1 MSKKA
6 IVTGIS
12 GQDGA
17 YLAQYLLSIGYK
29 VFGAVRRSSRSAE
42 ILPRLKYLGIEK
54 DVELIDFEL
63 SELTNII
70 RVVKKVQPDEVYN
83 LGGQSFV
90 GSSWEQSLTTSDIN
104 AIAVL
109 RLLEAIREYSP
120 DTRFYQASTSEM
132 FGATSPPQSES
143 TPFYPRSPYGVSK
156 LFGHWITKNYRE
168 SHGLKACSGILFNH
182 ESPIRG
188 QEFVTR
194 KISLSLARVVLG
206 KQDVIKLGNLSAQRD
221 WGFAGDYVK
230 GMHPMTTAENLNDY
244 VLASGETH
252 SIREFASIAAGFLGI
267 NLAWEGEGLDEKG
280 IDKKTNKCVISV
292 DPKFFR
298 PAEVDLL
305 LGDPTKAEN
314 DLGWKRTV
322 EFKSLVEMMASSDYD
337 AVKKD
342 NIV

>member
-6 IVTGIS
+6 IITGIS

-17 YLAQYLLSIGYK
+17 YLAQYLLELGYK

-54 DVELIDFEL
+54 EVELIDFEL
-63 SELTNII
+63 SELTNIT
-70 RVVKKVQPDEVYN
+70 RVIKSTQPDEIYN

-90 GSSWEQSLTTSDIN
+90 GASWEQPLTTTDIN
-104 AIAVL
+104 AVAVL
-109 RLLEAIREYSP
+109 RILETIREYSAE
-120 DTRFYQASTSEM
+120 TRFYQASTSEM
-132 FGATSPPQSES
+132 FGAISPPQSET

-168 SHGLKACSGILFNH
+168 SYGLKACSGILFNH

-194 KISLSLARVVLG
+194 KISLSLSRVAQG
-206 KQDVIKLGNLSAQRD
+206 KQDVVKLGNLSAQRD

-230 GMHPMTTAENLNDY
+230 GMHLMTTSEKISDY

-252 SIREFASIAAGFLGI
+252 SIREFATIAAESLGMD
-267 NLAWEGEGLDEKG
+267 LAWEGEGVNEKA
-280 IDKKTNKCVISV
+280 INKKTNKCVISV

-305 LGDPTKAEN
+305 LGDASKAEN
-314 DLGWKRTV
+314 DLGWKRTID
-322 EFKSLVEMMASSDYD
+322 FKSLVEMMASSDYD

>member
-17 YLAQYLLSIGYK
+17 YLAQHLLSIGYK

-230 GMHPMTTAENLNDY
+230 GMHLMTTAENLNDY

>member
-6 IVTGIS
+6 IITGIS

-17 YLAQYLLSIGYK
+17 YLAQYLLELGYK

-54 DVELIDFEL
+54 EVELIDFEL
-63 SELTNII
+63 SELTNIT
-70 RVVKKVQPDEVYN
+70 RVIKSTQPDEIYN

-90 GSSWEQSLTTSDIN
+90 GASWEQPLTTTDIN

-109 RLLEAIREYSP
+109 RILETIREYSAE
-120 DTRFYQASTSEM
+120 TRFYQASTSEM
-132 FGATSPPQSES
+132 FGAISPPQSET

-168 SHGLKACSGILFNH
+168 SYGLKACSGILFNH

-194 KISLSLARVVLG
+194 KISLSLSRVAQG
-206 KQDVIKLGNLSAQRD
+206 KQDVVKLGNLSAQRD

-230 GMHPMTTAENLNDY
+230 GMHLMTTSEKISDY

-252 SIREFASIAAGFLGI
+252 SIREFATIAAESLGMD
-267 NLAWEGEGLDEKG
+267 LAWEGEGVNEKA
-280 IDKKTNKCVISV
+280 INKKTNKCVISV

-305 LGDPTKAEN
+305 LGDASKAEN
-314 DLGWKRTV
+314 DLGWKRTID
-322 EFKSLVEMMASSDYD
+322 FKSLVEMMASSDYD

>member
-1 MSKKA
+1 
-6 IVTGIS
+6 
-12 GQDGA
+12 
-17 YLAQYLLSIGYK
+17 
-29 VFGAVRRSSRSAE
+29 
-42 ILPRLKYLGIEK
+42 
-54 DVELIDFEL
+54 
-63 SELTNII
+63 
-70 RVVKKVQPDEVYN
+70 
-83 LGGQSFV
+83 
-90 GSSWEQSLTTSDIN
+90 
-104 AIAVL
+104 
-109 RLLEAIREYSP
+109 
-120 DTRFYQASTSEM
+120 M
-132 FGATSPPQSES
+132 FGAISPPQSET

-168 SHGLKACSGILFNH
+168 SYGLKACSGILFNH

-194 KISLSLARVVLG
+194 KISLSLSRVAQG
-206 KQDVIKLGNLSAQRD
+206 KQDVVKLGNLSAQRD

-230 GMHPMTTAENLNDY
+230 GMHLMTTSEKISDY

-252 SIREFASIAAGFLGI
+252 SIREFASIAAESLGMD
-267 NLAWEGEGLDEKG
+267 LAWEGEGVDEKG
-280 IDKKTNKCVISV
+280 INKKTNKCVICV

-305 LGDPTKAEN
+305 LGDASKAEN

-322 EFKSLVEMMASSDYD
+322 DFKSLVEMMTSSDYD

>member
-6 IVTGIS
+6 IITGIS

-17 YLAQYLLSIGYK
+17 YLAKYLIELGYK

-54 DVELIDFEL
+54 EVELIDFEL
-63 SELTNII
+63 SELTNIT
-70 RVVKKVQPDEVYN
+70 RVIKSTQPDEIYN

-90 GSSWEQSLTTSDIN
+90 GASWEQPLTTTDIN
-104 AIAVL
+104 AVAVL
-109 RLLEAIREYSP
+109 RILETIREYSAE
-120 DTRFYQASTSEM
+120 TRFYQASTSEM
-132 FGATSPPQSES
+132 FGAISPPQSET

-168 SHGLKACSGILFNH
+168 SYGLKACSGILFNH

-194 KISLSLARVVLG
+194 KISLSLSRVAQG
-206 KQDVIKLGNLSAQRD
+206 KQDVVKLGNLSAQRD

-230 GMHPMTTAENLNDY
+230 GMHLMTTSEKISDY

-252 SIREFASIAAGFLGI
+252 SIREFASIAAESLGMD
-267 NLAWEGEGLDEKG
+267 LAWEGEGVDEKG
-280 IDKKTNKCVISV
+280 INKKTNKCVICV

-305 LGDPTKAEN
+305 LGDASKAEN

-322 EFKSLVEMMASSDYD
+322 DFKSLVEMMTSSDYD

>member
-6 IVTGIS
+6 IITGIS

-17 YLAQYLLSIGYK
+17 YLAKYLLELGYK

-54 DVELIDFEL
+54 EVELIDFEL
-63 SELTNII
+63 SELTNIT
-70 RVVKKVQPDEVYN
+70 RVIKSIQPDEIYN

-90 GSSWEQSLTTSDIN
+90 GASWEQPLTTTDIN
-104 AIAVL
+104 AVAVL
-109 RLLEAIREYSP
+109 RILETIREYSAE
-120 DTRFYQASTSEM
+120 TRFYQASTSEM
-132 FGATSPPQSES
+132 FGAISPPQSETTS
-143 TPFYPRSPYGVSK
+143 FYPRSPYGVSK

-168 SHGLKACSGILFNH
+168 SYDLKACSGILFNH

-194 KISLSLARVVLG
+194 KISLSLSRVAQG

-230 GMHPMTTAENLNDY
+230 GMHLMTTSEKISDY

-252 SIREFASIAAGFLGI
+252 SIREFASIAAEFLGMD
-267 NLAWEGEGLDEKG
+267 LAWEGEGVDEKG
-280 IDKKTNKCVISV
+280 INKKTNKCVISV

-305 LGDPTKAEN
+305 LGDASKAEN

-322 EFKSLVEMMASSDYD
+322 DFKSLVEMMASSDYD

>member
-6 IVTGIS
+6 IITGIS

-17 YLAQYLLSIGYK
+17 YLAKYLLELGYK

-54 DVELIDFEL
+54 EVELIDFEL

-70 RVVKKVQPDEVYN
+70 RVIKSTQPDEIYN

-90 GSSWEQSLTTSDIN
+90 GASWEQPLTTTDIN
-104 AIAVL
+104 AVAVL
-109 RLLEAIREYSP
+109 RILETIREYSAE
-120 DTRFYQASTSEM
+120 TRFYQASTSEM
-132 FGATSPPQSES
+132 FGAISPPQSET

-168 SHGLKACSGILFNH
+168 SYGLKACSGILFNH

-194 KISLSLARVVLG
+194 KISLSLSRVAQG
-206 KQDVIKLGNLSAQRD
+206 KQDVVKLGNLSAQRD

-230 GMHPMTTAENLNDY
+230 GMHLMTTSEKISDY

-252 SIREFASIAAGFLGI
+252 SIREFASIAAESLGMD
-267 NLAWEGEGLDEKG
+267 LAWEGEGVDEKG
-280 IDKKTNKCVISV
+280 INKKTNKCVICV

-305 LGDPTKAEN
+305 LGDASKAEN

-322 EFKSLVEMMASSDYD
+322 DFKSLVEMMTSSDYD

>member
-6 IVTGIS
+6 IITGIS

-17 YLAQYLLSIGYK
+17 YLAKYLLELGYK

-54 DVELIDFEL
+54 EVELIDFEL
-63 SELTNII
+63 SELTNIT
-70 RVVKKVQPDEVYN
+70 RVIKSTQPDEIYN

-90 GSSWEQSLTTSDIN
+90 GASWEQPLTTTDIN
-104 AIAVL
+104 AVAVL
-109 RLLEAIREYSP
+109 RILETIREYSAE
-120 DTRFYQASTSEM
+120 TRFYQASTSEM
-132 FGATSPPQSES
+132 FGAISPPQSET

-168 SHGLKACSGILFNH
+168 SYGLKACSGILFNH

-194 KISLSLARVVLG
+194 KISLSLSRVAQG
-206 KQDVIKLGNLSAQRD
+206 KQDVVKLGNLSAQRD

-230 GMHPMTTAENLNDY
+230 GMHLMTTSEKISDY

-252 SIREFASIAAGFLGI
+252 SIREFASIAAESLGMD
-267 NLAWEGEGLDEKG
+267 LAWEGEGVDEKG
-280 IDKKTNKCVISV
+280 INKKTNKCVISV

-305 LGDPTKAEN
+305 LGDASKAEN

-322 EFKSLVEMMASSDYD
+322 DFKSLVEMMTSSDYD

>member
-6 IVTGIS
+6 IITGIS

-17 YLAQYLLSIGYK
+17 YLAQYLLELGYK

-54 DVELIDFEL
+54 EVELIDFEL
-63 SELTNII
+63 SELTNIT
-70 RVVKKVQPDEVYN
+70 RVIKSTQPDEIYN

-90 GSSWEQSLTTSDIN
+90 GASWEQPLTTTDIN
-104 AIAVL
+104 AVAVL
-109 RLLEAIREYSP
+109 RILETIREYSP
-120 DTRFYQASTSEM
+120 ETRFYQASTSEM
-132 FGATSPPQSES
+132 FGAISPPQSET

-168 SHGLKACSGILFNH
+168 SYGLKACSGILFNH

-194 KISLSLARVVLG
+194 KISLSLSRVAQG
-206 KQDVIKLGNLSAQRD
+206 KQDVVKLGNLSAQRD

-230 GMHPMTTAENLNDY
+230 GMHLMTTSEKISDY

-252 SIREFASIAAGFLGI
+252 SIREFATIAAESLGMD
-267 NLAWEGEGLDEKG
+267 LAWEGEGVNEKA
-280 IDKKTNKCVISV
+280 INKKTNKCVISV

-305 LGDPTKAEN
+305 LGDASKAEN
-314 DLGWKRTV
+314 DLGWKRTID
-322 EFKSLVEMMASSDYD
+322 FKSLVEMMASSDYD

>member
-1 MSKKA
+1 M
-6 IVTGIS
+6 
-12 GQDGA
+12 
-17 YLAQYLLSIGYK
+17 
-29 VFGAVRRSSRSAE
+29 
-42 ILPRLKYLGIEK
+42 
-54 DVELIDFEL
+54 
-63 SELTNII
+63 
-70 RVVKKVQPDEVYN
+70 
-83 LGGQSFV
+83 
-90 GSSWEQSLTTSDIN
+90 
-104 AIAVL
+104 
-109 RLLEAIREYSP
+109 
-120 DTRFYQASTSEM
+120 
-132 FGATSPPQSES
+132 
-143 TPFYPRSPYGVSK
+143 
-156 LFGHWITKNYRE
+156 
-168 SHGLKACSGILFNH
+168 
-182 ESPIRG
+182 
-188 QEFVTR
+188 
-194 KISLSLARVVLG
+194 
-206 KQDVIKLGNLSAQRD
+206 IKLGNLSAQRD

-230 GMHPMTTAENLNDY
+230 GMHLMTTAENLNDY

>member
-6 IVTGIS
+6 IITGIS

-17 YLAQYLLSIGYK
+17 YLAKYLLELGYK

-54 DVELIDFEL
+54 EVELIDFEL
-63 SELTNII
+63 SELTNIT
-70 RVVKKVQPDEVYN
+70 RVIKSTQPDEIYN

-90 GSSWEQSLTTSDIN
+90 GASWEQPLTTTDIN
-104 AIAVL
+104 AVAVL
-109 RLLEAIREYSP
+109 RILETIREYSAE
-120 DTRFYQASTSEM
+120 TRFYQASTSEM
-132 FGATSPPQSES
+132 FGAISPPQSET

-156 LFGHWITKNYRE
+156 LFGHWITKNYSE
-168 SHGLKACSGILFNH
+168 SYGLKACSGILFNH

-194 KISLSLARVVLG
+194 KISLSLSRVAQG
-206 KQDVIKLGNLSAQRD
+206 KQDVVKLGNLSAQRD

-230 GMHPMTTAENLNDY
+230 GMHLMTTSEKISDY

-252 SIREFASIAAGFLGI
+252 SIREFASIAAESLGMD
-267 NLAWEGEGLDEKG
+267 LAWEGEGVDEKG
-280 IDKKTNKCVISV
+280 INKKTNKCVICV

-305 LGDPTKAEN
+305 LGDASKAEN

-322 EFKSLVEMMASSDYD
+322 DFKSLVEMMTSSDYD

>member
-6 IVTGIS
+6 IITGIS

-17 YLAQYLLSIGYK
+17 YLAKYLLELGYK

-54 DVELIDFEL
+54 EVELIDFEL
-63 SELTNII
+63 SELTNIT
-70 RVVKKVQPDEVYN
+70 RVIKSTQPDEIYN

-90 GSSWEQSLTTSDIN
+90 GASWEQPLTTTDIN
-104 AIAVL
+104 AVAVL
-109 RLLEAIREYSP
+109 RILETIREYSAE
-120 DTRFYQASTSEM
+120 TRFYQASTSEM
-132 FGATSPPQSES
+132 FGAISPPQSET

-168 SHGLKACSGILFNH
+168 SYGLKACSGILFNH

-194 KISLSLARVVLG
+194 KISLSLSRVAQG
-206 KQDVIKLGNLSAQRD
+206 KQDVVKLGNLSAQRD

-230 GMHPMTTAENLNDY
+230 GMHLMTTSEKISDY

-252 SIREFASIAAGFLGI
+252 SIREFASIAAESLGMD
-267 NLAWEGEGLDEKG
+267 LAWEGEGVDEKG
-280 IDKKTNKCVISV
+280 INKKTNKCVICV

-305 LGDPTKAEN
+305 LGDASKAEN

-322 EFKSLVEMMASSDYD
+322 DFKSLVEMMTSSDYD

>member
-6 IVTGIS
+6 IITGIS

-17 YLAQYLLSIGYK
+17 YLAKYLIELGYK

-54 DVELIDFEL
+54 EVELIDFEL
-63 SELTNII
+63 SELTNIT
-70 RVVKKVQPDEVYN
+70 RVIKSTQPDEIYN

-90 GSSWEQSLTTSDIN
+90 GASWEQPLTTTDIN
-104 AIAVL
+104 AVAVL
-109 RLLEAIREYSP
+109 RILETIREYSAE
-120 DTRFYQASTSEM
+120 TRFYQASTSEM
-132 FGATSPPQSES
+132 FGAISPPQSET

-168 SHGLKACSGILFNH
+168 SYGLKACSGILFNH

-194 KISLSLARVVLG
+194 KISLSLSRVAQG
-206 KQDVIKLGNLSAQRD
+206 KQDVVKLGNLSAQRD

-230 GMHPMTTAENLNDY
+230 GMHLMTTSEKISDY

-252 SIREFASIAAGFLGI
+252 SIREFASIAAEFLGMD
-267 NLAWEGEGLDEKG
+267 LAWEGEGVDEKG
-280 IDKKTNKCVISV
+280 INKKTNKCVICV

-305 LGDPTKAEN
+305 LGDASKAEN

-322 EFKSLVEMMASSDYD
+322 DFKSLVEMMTSSDYD

>member
-1 MSKKA
+1 MAK
-6 IVTGIS
+6 
-12 GQDGA
+12 
-17 YLAQYLLSIGYK
+17 YLLELGYK

-54 DVELIDFEL
+54 EVELIDFEL
-63 SELTNII
+63 SELTNIT
-70 RVVKKVQPDEVYN
+70 RVIKSTQPDEIYN

-90 GSSWEQSLTTSDIN
+90 GASWEQPLTTTDIN
-104 AIAVL
+104 AVAVL
-109 RLLEAIREYSP
+109 RILETIREYSAE
-120 DTRFYQASTSEM
+120 TRFYQASTSEM
-132 FGATSPPQSES
+132 FGAISPPQSET

-168 SHGLKACSGILFNH
+168 SYGLKACSGILFNH

-194 KISLSLARVVLG
+194 KISLSLSRVAQG
-206 KQDVIKLGNLSAQRD
+206 KQDVVKLGNLSAQRD

-230 GMHPMTTAENLNDY
+230 GMHLMTTSEKISDY

-252 SIREFASIAAGFLGI
+252 SIREFASIAAESLGMD
-267 NLAWEGEGLDEKG
+267 LAWEGEGVDEKG
-280 IDKKTNKCVISV
+280 INKKTNKCVICV

-305 LGDPTKAEN
+305 LGDASKAEN

-322 EFKSLVEMMASSDYD
+322 DFKSLVEMMTSSDYD

>member
-6 IVTGIS
+6 IITGIS

-17 YLAQYLLSIGYK
+17 YLAKYLLELGYK

-54 DVELIDFEL
+54 EVELIDFEL
-63 SELTNII
+63 SELTNIT
-70 RVVKKVQPDEVYN
+70 RVIKSTQPDEIYN

-90 GSSWEQSLTTSDIN
+90 GASFEQPLTTTDIN
-104 AIAVL
+104 AVAVL
-109 RLLEAIREYSP
+109 RILETIREYSAE
-120 DTRFYQASTSEM
+120 TRFYQASTSEM
-132 FGATSPPQSES
+132 FGAISPPQSET

-168 SHGLKACSGILFNH
+168 SYGLKACSGILFNH

-194 KISLSLARVVLG
+194 KISLSLSRVAQG
-206 KQDVIKLGNLSAQRD
+206 KQDVVKLGNLSAQRD

-230 GMHPMTTAENLNDY
+230 GMHLMTTSEKISDY

-252 SIREFASIAAGFLGI
+252 SIREFASIAAESLGMD
-267 NLAWEGEGLDEKG
+267 LAWEGEGVDEKG
-280 IDKKTNKCVISV
+280 INKKTNKCVICV

-305 LGDPTKAEN
+305 LGDASKAEN

-322 EFKSLVEMMASSDYD
+322 DFKSLVEMMTSSDYD

>member
-6 IVTGIS
+6 IITGIS

-17 YLAQYLLSIGYK
+17 YLAKYLLELGYK

-54 DVELIDFEL
+54 EVELIDFEL
-63 SELTNII
+63 SELTNIT
-70 RVVKKVQPDEVYN
+70 RVIKSTQPDEIYN

-90 GSSWEQSLTTSDIN
+90 GASWEQPLTTTDIN
-104 AIAVL
+104 AVAVL
-109 RLLEAIREYSP
+109 RILETIREYSAE
-120 DTRFYQASTSEM
+120 TRFYQASTSEM
-132 FGATSPPQSES
+132 FGAISPPQSET

-168 SHGLKACSGILFNH
+168 SYGLKACSGILFNH

-194 KISLSLARVVLG
+194 KISLSLSRVAQG
-206 KQDVIKLGNLSAQRD
+206 KQDVVKLGNLSAQRD

-230 GMHPMTTAENLNDY
+230 GMHLMTTSEKISDY

-252 SIREFASIAAGFLGI
+252 SIREFASIAAETLGMD
-267 NLAWEGEGLDEKG
+267 LAWEGEGVDEKG
-280 IDKKTNKCVISV
+280 INKKTNKCVICV

-305 LGDPTKAEN
+305 LGDASKAEN

-322 EFKSLVEMMASSDYD
+322 DFKSLVEMMTSSDYD

>member
-6 IVTGIS
+6 IITGIS

-17 YLAQYLLSIGYK
+17 YLAKYLLELGYK

-42 ILPRLKYLGIEK
+42 ILPRLKYLRIEK
-54 DVELIDFEL
+54 EVELIDFEL
-63 SELTNII
+63 SELTNIT
-70 RVVKKVQPDEVYN
+70 RVIKSTQPDEIYN

-90 GSSWEQSLTTSDIN
+90 GASWEQPLTTTDIN
-104 AIAVL
+104 AVAVL
-109 RLLEAIREYSP
+109 RILETIREYSAE
-120 DTRFYQASTSEM
+120 TRFYQASTSEM
-132 FGATSPPQSES
+132 FGAISPPQSET

-168 SHGLKACSGILFNH
+168 SYGLKACSGILFNH

-194 KISLSLARVVLG
+194 KISLSLSRVAQG

-230 GMHPMTTAENLNDY
+230 GMHLMTTSEKISDY

-252 SIREFASIAAGFLGI
+252 SIREFASIAAESLGMD
-267 NLAWEGEGLDEKG
+267 LAWEGEGVNEKG
-280 IDKKTNKCVISV
+280 INKKTNKCVISV

-305 LGDPTKAEN
+305 LGDASKAEN
-314 DLGWKRTV
+314 ELGWKRTID
-322 EFKSLVEMMASSDYD
+322 FKSLVEMMASSDYD